1 MRPVTRSTAF
11 LSLLTALAL
20 GAAEPLAA
28 QATQA
33 TPLGCGGGIVL
44 QDGATRVYAFNCV
57 QLPDGS
63 VTGHLTSHEP
73 ASQSFVNVGISSAM
87 HFGGWLT
94 VAGEVTAAVNT
105 PPRFSVGQTMFVVLA
120 DNDSGGPLP
129 DQLAGGLVPPFLGNL
144 TIQQII
150 ALIGPP
156 PPAAFSPLL
165 SSNIMVF

>member
-1 MRPVTRSTAF
+1 MHPVTKSTVF

-28 QATQA
+28 QAT
-33 TPLGCGGGIVL
+33 PLGAGGGIVL
-44 QDGATRVYAFNCV
+44 QDGATRVYAFNSV

-73 ASQSFVNVGISSAM
+73 ASQSFVNVDISSAM
-87 HFGGWLT
+87 HIGSWLA

-105 PPRFSVGQTMFVVLA
+105 PPRFVVGQTMFVVFV
-120 DNDSGGPLP
+120 DNGGSGPVP
-129 DQLAGGLVPPFLGNL
+129 DQLASGLVPPFLGNL

-156 PPAAFSPLL
+156 PAAAFSPFV
-165 SSNIMVF
+165 SGNIMVF